1 MKDIVKN
8 RCDLLIANK
17 NSIEKE
23 FKWGEPMM
31 NIASGL
37 VFSGA
42 GKQADIERLKECKTI
57 LEKNIGY
64 FSSLRSTA
72 APIVV
77 SKMAMANDPIQYLND
92 VKMVYDKVSKGMFSD
107 GSYMVQAAISICD
120 QDKVLYAD
128 NYVAKFKEL
137 YKKMGK
143 IHPFLT
149 SSEDIVFAVLLVM
162 TDKSVDTIIN
172 EMEECY
178 NYLRKELKI
187 KVGANEIQGVSEVLT
202 LTDGDW
208 KEKCDKVVK
217 LYETFLAHGVKY
229 GTEYNEFASLGALI
243 ELDVDIDE
251 FVDEVVETE
260 AYLKIVKGFGDWT
273 MNKKQ
278 RLMFAA
284 MLVGDAYSA
293 DGSITSS
300 SAIASSVAAIIAEEV
315 AIMICCMAA
324 VSAAT
329 TVTN

>member
-128 NYVAKFKEL
+128 N
-137 YKKMGK
+137 
-143 IHPFLT
+143 
-149 SSEDIVFAVLLVM
+149 
-162 TDKSVDTIIN
+162 
-172 EMEECY
+172 
-178 NYLRKELKI
+178 
-187 KVGANEIQGVSEVLT
+187 
-202 LTDGDW
+202 
-208 KEKCDKVVK
+208 
-217 LYETFLAHGVKY
+217 
-229 GTEYNEFASLGALI
+229 
-243 ELDVDIDE
+243 
-251 FVDEVVETE
+251 
-260 AYLKIVKGFGDWT
+260 
-273 MNKKQ
+273 
-278 RLMFAA
+278 
-284 MLVGDAYSA
+284 
-293 DGSITSS
+293 
-300 SAIASSVAAIIAEEV
+300 
-315 AIMICCMAA
+315 
-324 VSAAT
+324 
-329 TVTN
+329 